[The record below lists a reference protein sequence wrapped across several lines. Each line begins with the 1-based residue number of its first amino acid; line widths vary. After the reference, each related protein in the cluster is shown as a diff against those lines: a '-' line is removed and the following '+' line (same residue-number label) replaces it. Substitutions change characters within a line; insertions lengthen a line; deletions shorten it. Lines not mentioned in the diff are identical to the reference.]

1 MKLTHKNLELI
12 EKWLDMNQIQPTL
25 EHKFVVKVYEEVLLP
40 LYDVRN
46 TESVKKRNRAF
57 TLQFDFVRR
66 DLLKILHKRNN
77 KSATGIKAG
86 YVYAIGN
93 PAWKD
98 WVKIGSAIDVNDR
111 LNSYQTSSPLRD
123 YYLIDYYFV
132 DDRVLEESS
141 LHSKYERNSEWC
153 KVSQEDIKLLFKQKK
168 IENNIIVPETLLY
181 AVKNEIEK
189 QKHSIINEKRKKKK
203 HNKYIAGRVRSP
215 LRSHK
220 PAASAVQ
227 ICLPHPI

>member
-12 EKWLDMNQIQPTL
+12 EKWLDTNNVQPSL
-25 EHKFVVKVYEEVLLP
+25 DHNFVVKVYEEVLLP

-46 TESVKKRNRAF
+46 RESVKKRDRAF

-66 DLLKILHKRNN
+66 DLLKILYKRND
-77 KSATGIKAG
+77 KSAIGIKAG

-98 WVKIGSAIDVNDR
+98 WIKIGSAIDVNDR

-132 DDRVLEESS
+132 EDRLLEESS

-153 KVSQEDIKLLFKQKK
+153 KVSQEDIKSLFKQKK
-168 IENNIIVPETLLY
+168 SEHNIRVPETLLY
-181 AVKNEIEK
+181 AVKNEIEY
-189 QKHSIINEKRKKKK
+189 QKRQKIDILNEKRRLKKSRSYTYQAK
-203 HNKYIAGRVRSP
+203 NKGNGMRS
-215 LRSHK
+215 RNK
-220 PAASAVQ
+220 AV
-227 ICLPHPI
+227 LTLT